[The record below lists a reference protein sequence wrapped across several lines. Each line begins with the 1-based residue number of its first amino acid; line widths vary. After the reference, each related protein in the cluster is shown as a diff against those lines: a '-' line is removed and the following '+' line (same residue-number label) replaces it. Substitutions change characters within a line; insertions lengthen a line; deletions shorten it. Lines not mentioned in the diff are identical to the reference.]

1 MDSNEYEL
9 VFLAQEGNED
19 AINLIYQKYKPIV
32 VKKSKNSILFAAHH
46 GIDINDIMQEGFIG
60 LDEAIKNFSQDTDA
74 SFYTFALL
82 CIDRQILNYIRKMT
96 GGKDKP
102 LNEAISITDNLE
114 KTVDDGTNIE
124 LSFINHDDDIN
135 TVNEIRKILTDFER
149 TVFDMKIKGYTFDE
163 ISEILN
169 KDRKSIYNTFQRI
182 RLKIKKNIKIDD
194 QISCLFL
201 NLGYNIYLEVII
213 YKGVNYE

>member
-1 MDSNEYEL
+1 MDTNDYEL

-19 AINLIYQKYKPIV
+19 AINLIYQKYKPII
-32 VKKSKNSILFAAHH
+32 VKKSKNSIVFADHH

-124 LSFINHDDDIN
+124 LSFVGKENDLKMAD
-135 TVNEIRKILTDFER
+135 EIRNILTDFER
-149 TVFDMKIKGYTFDE
+149 TVFDMKIKGYSFEE
-163 ISEILN
+163 IGKLLN
-169 KDRKSIYNTFQRI
+169 KDKKSIYNTFQRI

-194 QISCLFL
+194 
-201 NLGYNIYLEVII
+201 
-213 YKGVNYE
+213 